1 MSVDAQPNI
10 DDSRGSGHQLTPEPR
25 HLVVGRVLRP
35 HGVRGEVR
43 VEVLTAYPERLG
55 EHAWFYLAPAEA
67 PDDVSRHRV
76 ERVRPHGNI
85 VLVKFAGYEDRDAAD
100 ELRDMLV
107 KIATETAVPLDEGE
121 LYVHQ
126 IIGLDAET
134 DVGEWLGKVV
144 EVIETGANDVYLIR
158 GPRGEVLLPAVR
170 DVVVDVDLAEGKL
183 LVHLMP
189 GILDDDDDTWNDASS
204 DGVHP

>member
-1 MSVDAQPNI
+1 
-10 DDSRGSGHQLTPEPR
+10 
-25 HLVVGRVLRP
+25 LVVGRVLRP

-43 VEVLTAYPERLG
+43 VEVLTAYPERLS
-55 EHAWFYLAPAEA
+55 EHAWFYLATAEA

-76 ERVRPHGNI
+76 ERIRPHGDI
-85 VLVKFAGYEDRDAAD
+85 VLVKFVGCEDRDAAD
-100 ELRDMLV
+100 ELRNMMV
-107 KIATETAVPLDEGE
+107 KIAVETAVPLDEGE
-121 LYVHQ
+121 LYIYQ

-134 DVGEWLGKVV
+134 DAGEWLGKVV

-170 DVVVDVDLAEGKL
+170 DVIVDVDLAERKL

-189 GILDDDDDTWNDASS
+189 GILDDDDDTWNDAN
-204 DGVHP
+204 GEGAHP